1 LKKLR
6 VLLDTHVLL
15 WALVTPRQLS
25 KEIRG
30 ILEAADN
37 EVMFSAASIWEIAIK
52 SGLRRMN
59 FRVTPDEIAEAAT
72 TSGFAELPVRATAAA
87 YVAKLPAHHRD
98 PFDRLLIA
106 QAITEPAVLYTADS
120 QLEPYSELVR
130 RI

>member
-1 LKKLR
+1 MR

-15 WALVTPRQLS
+15 WALITPRQLN

-30 ILEAADN
+30 ILKATDN

-59 FRVTPDEIAEAAT
+59 FRVAPEEIAEAAIE
-72 TSGFAELPVRATAAA
+72 SGFVELPVRAAAAA

-106 QAITEPAVLYTADS
+106 QAITEPAMLYTADA
-120 QLEPYSELVR
+120 QLEIYSELVR

>member
-1 LKKLR
+1 MR

-15 WALVTPRQLS
+15 WALITPRQLN
-25 KEIRG
+25 KEIRR
-30 ILEAADN
+30 ILEATDN

-59 FRVTPDEIAEAAT
+59 FRVAPEEIAEAAIE
-72 TSGFAELPVRATAAA
+72 SGFVELSVRAAAAA

-98 PFDRLLIA
+98 PFHRLLIA
-106 QAITEPAVLYTADS
+106 QAITEPAILYTADA
-120 QLEPYSELVR
+120 QLESYSELVR